1 MPGPDSVDLVVPAA
15 GRQPRDLRR
24 HRVPGQRPALP
35 ARFGCHCRQR
45 VETPR
50 ARPKLQWVLPSTG
63 RQAPCFVCGG
73 RIPRGRPGVVSIQPG
88 SFNDQQPAYPRIW
101 QS

>member
-1 MPGPDSVDLVVPAA
+1 MPAA
-15 GRQPRDLRR
+15 GRQPHDLRQ

-35 ARFGCHCRQR
+35 LG
-45 VETPR
+45 VETS
-50 ARPKLQWVLPSTG
+50 AGRPKLQWVLPSTG